1 MITLLSFHSTVLR
14 EESITVLFII
24 NIKIKLFKNQLEKRH
39 YNLDRY
45 FIGGIKF
52 RILDLATIEKFDL
65 QKMYKVYDKWPE
77 IARESFESNQE
88 PINFEGIDHIV
99 FAGMG
104 GSGAIG
110 DIFSAILSK
119 TKIHVNVVK
128 GYLLPATVDSN
139 TLVITVSVSGNTA
152 ETLAVL
158 DSAYKRESK
167 IIAFSSGGKMLEY
180 CTKNKI
186 EHKLVP
192 QYHSPRASFTS
203 YLYIMLKVLHSTL
216 EIKQQDVLESI
227 IELEK
232 VCKKISSSN
241 LTENNPSLNLAKC
254 IICIPM
260 IYYPFG
266 LQSVAIRFKNSLQ
279 ENAKIHAITED
290 IMEACHN
297 GIVSWERESNIKP
310 ILIQGK
316 DDYIK
321 TKERWNI
328 IKEYF
333 YQNKIDYNEIISI
346 EGSILSKL
354 INLIYILDY
363 CSLYKAIITETDPTP
378 VKSIDFIKKR
388 LS

>member
-1 MITLLSFHSTVLR
+1 MDI
-14 EESITVLFII
+14 
-24 NIKIKLFKNQLEKRH
+24 
-39 YNLDRY
+39 
-45 FIGGIKF
+45 
-52 RILDLATIEKFDL
+52 ATIEKYDL

-88 PINFEGIDHIV
+88 PIDFKGIDHVIFV
-99 FAGMG
+99 GMG

-110 DIFSAILSK
+110 DIFSSILSK
-119 TKIHVNVVK
+119 SKIHVNVVK
-128 GYLLPATVDSN
+128 GYLLPTTVDSN

-152 ETLAVL
+152 ETLAIL
-158 DSAYKRESK
+158 DSAYKRKSK

-186 EHKLVP
+186 EHRLVP

-203 YLYIMLKVLHSTL
+203 YLYTMLKVLHSTL
-216 EIKQQDVLESI
+216 EIKQQDILESI
-227 IELEK
+227 IELENIN
-232 VCKKISSSN
+232 KKIGSSN
-241 LTENNPSLNLAKC
+241 LTKNNPSLNLAEW
-254 IICIPM
+254 ITDIAM

-279 ENAKIHAITED
+279 ENAKIHTIAED
-290 IMEACHN
+290 VVEASHN
-297 GIVSWERESNIKP
+297 GIVAWEKSSSVQP

-321 TKERWNI
+321 TKERYNI

-333 YQNKIDYNEIISI
+333 NQNKIDYMEIISI

-354 INLIYILDY
+354 INMMYILDY
-363 CSLYKAIITETDPTP
+363 CSIYKAILTETDPTP
-378 VKSIDFIKKR
+378 VKSIDFIKNR